1 MLQMRK
7 YYYPEGIEYMRRT
20 LRVYEIY
27 VPAETPRIESKVV
40 LFTLNS
46 KLYMYVQVAII
57 IANHFNI
64 I

>member
-1 MLQMRK
+1 MYFITPQAHNTNMHTCTYTHNAHIHISNK
-7 YYYPEGIEYMRRT
+7 TIS
-20 LRVYEIY
+20 Y
-27 VPAETPRIESKVV
+27 VHNAVV